1 MTARQRYLSGLAT
14 VAVFAAVG
22 LAQASPAGRTELAGG
37 IALGFLIQAPLGWW
51 TVRSVGTPKF
61 QAVWALGML
70 IRLAMMALT
79 GLVLVPA
86 LGWLMA
92 PTLAGLVTTL
102 LVLLGVE
109 VLTVMKE
116 NSGLKAR

>member
-14 VAVFAAVG
+14 VGVFAAVG

-51 TVRSVGTPKF
+51 TVRSLGTPKF
-61 QAVWALGML
+61 QVVWALGML
-70 IRLAMMALT
+70 IRLAMVAVT

-86 LGWLMA
+86 LGWRMA
-92 PTLAGLVTTL
+92 PTLAGLVTML
-102 LVLLGVE
+102 LVLLVVE

>member
-1 MTARQRYLSGLAT
+1 M
-14 VAVFAAVG
+14 G

-51 TVRSVGTPKF
+51 TVRGLGTPKF
-61 QAVWALGML
+61 QVVWALGML
-70 IRLAMMALT
+70 IRLAMVALT

-86 LGWLMA
+86 LGWRMA

-109 VLTVMKE
+109 VLTVMRE
-116 NSGLKAR
+116 NSELKAR

>member
-1 MTARQRYLSGLAT
+1 MTAHRRYLSGLAT
-14 VAVFAAVG
+14 VGVFAAVG

-51 TVRSVGTPKF
+51 TVRSLGTAKF
-61 QAVWALGML
+61 QVVWALGML
-70 IRLAMMALT
+70 IRLAMVAVT

-86 LGWLMA
+86 LGWRMA
-92 PTLAGLVTTL
+92 PTLAGLVTTI

-109 VLTVMKE
+109 VLTVMRE